1 MISSAFKSAYQNEFN
16 QQSQMLNTINTGIKD
31 LGTAMVGMLGFNG
44 TLGSGTMAK
53 AAKLG
58 LANKIGGIG
67 GALMVATMDEKTKP
81 QGTPV
86 TQENVL
92 GALGDNPINNTARKQ
107 LTTVFE
113 QLNLAKEQN
122 LMTKEG
128 KIASPMG
135 DVDPNSNLGKQILSQ
150 LNKPKTMGIEEKNP
164 SLTVSAEELEKK
176 YGNKEYF
183 NEGIEETVKKR
194 VGTTYDWRETGYIT
208 SDGTRIDLSGKNQ
221 GARPGG
227 RTVDHRDIFEIE
239 DITGEYDRD
248 KAMVEFMKRGNIRV
262 NPEYPGVNIQK
273 EPTKEQYSSIQNMA
287 ERLGWKQ
294 GYFAVDID
302 NEKGQTI
309 GSLTYESPISGS
321 KIVSDIQE
329 YYKTGKL
336 PKEEE
341 V

>member
-31 LGTAMVGMLGFNG
+31 LGTAIVGMLGFNG

-58 LANKIGGIG
+58 LANKIGGVG
-67 GALMVATMDEKTKP
+67 GALMVATMDEKTQTKQEP

-135 DVDPNSNLGKQILSQ
+135 DVDPNSNLGKKILEQI
-150 LNKPKTMGIEEKNP
+150 K
-164 SLTVSAEELEKK
+164 
-176 YGNKEYF
+176 
-183 NEGIEETVKKR
+183 
-194 VGTTYDWRETGYIT
+194 
-208 SDGTRIDLSGKNQ
+208 
-221 GARPGG
+221 
-227 RTVDHRDIFEIE
+227 
-239 DITGEYDRD
+239 
-248 KAMVEFMKRGNIRV
+248 
-262 NPEYPGVNIQK
+262 
-273 EPTKEQYSSIQNMA
+273 
-287 ERLGWKQ
+287 
-294 GYFAVDID
+294 
-302 NEKGQTI
+302 
-309 GSLTYESPISGS
+309 
-321 KIVSDIQE
+321 
-329 YYKTGKL
+329 
-336 PKEEE
+336 KEED
-341 V
+341 